1 MYGCMKG
8 FWIPC
13 DDCKEW
19 EMPVCNECIRT
30 DKFTRA
36 AAIVAATAISG
47 TPPQMLVAVAA
58 AMLAVSDKSFSGQFN
73 YKSGNS
79 PVETLLEDTYWLL
92 GAYISIRYLALR

>member
-1 MYGCMKG
+1 MPSGWIPGGKNYGCLKG
-8 FWIPC
+8 FWVPC

-47 TPPQMLVAVAA
+47 MPPQMLVAVAA
-58 AMLAVSDKSFSGQFN
+58 AMLAVSDKSFSGQ
-73 YKSGNS
+73 YS
-79 PVETLLEDTYWLL
+79 L
-92 GAYISIRYLALR
+92 